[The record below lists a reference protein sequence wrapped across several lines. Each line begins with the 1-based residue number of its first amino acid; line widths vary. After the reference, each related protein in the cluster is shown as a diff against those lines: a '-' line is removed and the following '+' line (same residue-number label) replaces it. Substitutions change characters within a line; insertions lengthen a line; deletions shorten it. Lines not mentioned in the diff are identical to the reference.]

1 MAQLKLFVLDVL
13 PLEQQLQLLPGAGH
27 QLQAAQVILD
37 GDQVLADVFA
47 VERLHGVLLRVDG
60 DGIGRTLHRDN
71 LLLLRCHLRDN
82 RHHRLL
88 WLLLLLLNHGLL
100 RLLLLWNLLLHL
112 HDRLIRRLLLLL
124 LLLMDLLLLLL
135 MLLLL
140 EHLLLLLQHLL
151 LLLLLLLQ
159 NRLLL

>member
-88 WLLLLLLNHGLL
+88 WLLLLLNHGLL